1 MQRRREIEENELNNN
16 CQDSIPEN
24 NNENDND
31 DDTINNNIT
40 EQKESK
46 KKNQANFVSM
56 NKLKSKFIKIKK
68 KKKTMTE
75 EQRLKLEVLNLK
87 KILEQKDDDIIQIK
101 DEIVK
106 LEKKRDELQKTLAIF
121 LQLGK

>member
-40 EQKESK
+40 EQKDIK

-68 KKKTMTE
+68 KKKTKNE
-75 EQRLKLEVLNLK
+75 EQKLK
-87 KILEQKDDDIIQIK
+87 
-101 DEIVK
+101 
-106 LEKKRDELQKTLAIF
+106 
-121 LQLGK
+121 

>member
-31 DDTINNNIT
+31 DDTITNNIT

-68 KKKTMTE
+68 KKK
-75 EQRLKLEVLNLK
+75 NY
-87 KILEQKDDDIIQIK
+87 D
-101 DEIVK
+101 
-106 LEKKRDELQKTLAIF
+106 
-121 LQLGK
+121 

>member
-16 CQDSIPEN
+16 YQDSIPEN

-40 EQKESK
+40 EQKDIK

-68 KKKTMTE
+68 KKKPMTE

>member
-16 CQDSIPEN
+16 YQDSIPEN

-31 DDTINNNIT
+31 DDTINNNST
-40 EQKESK
+40 EQKEIK

-56 NKLKSKFIKIKK
+56 NKLKIKYIKIKK
-68 KKKTMTE
+68 KKKPMTE

>member
-31 DDTINNNIT
+31 DDTINNNST
-40 EQKESK
+40 EQKEIK

-68 KKKTMTE
+68 KKKSMTE

>member
-31 DDTINNNIT
+31 DDTITNNIT
-40 EQKESK
+40 EQKEIK

-68 KKKTMTE
+68 KKKPMTE

>member
-31 DDTINNNIT
+31 DDTINNNST
-40 EQKESK
+40 EQKEIK

-68 KKKTMTE
+68 KKK
-75 EQRLKLEVLNLK
+75 NY
-87 KILEQKDDDIIQIK
+87 D
-101 DEIVK
+101 
-106 LEKKRDELQKTLAIF
+106 
-121 LQLGK
+121 

>member
-16 CQDSIPEN
+16 YQDSIPEN

-40 EQKESK
+40 EQKDIK

>member
-31 DDTINNNIT
+31 DDTINNNST
-40 EQKESK
+40 EQKEIK

-68 KKKTMTE
+68 KKKPMTE

>member
-31 DDTINNNIT
+31 DDTITNNIT

-75 EQRLKLEVLNLK
+75 EQKLKLEVLHLK
-87 KILEQKDDDIIQIK
+87 KVLEEKDDNIIQIK

>member
-31 DDTINNNIT
+31 DDTINNNST
-40 EQKESK
+40 EQKEIK

>member
-16 CQDSIPEN
+16 YQDSIPEN

-40 EQKESK
+40 EQKDIK

-68 KKKTMTE
+68 KKKPMTE

-121 LQLGK
+121 VQLGK

>member
-31 DDTINNNIT
+31 DDNINNNIT
-40 EQKESK
+40 EQKDIK

-68 KKKTMTE
+68 KKKPMTE

>member
-40 EQKESK
+40 EQKDIK

-68 KKKTMTE
+68 KKKPMTE